1 MRDSEKI
8 GAMTIALAALGKDTQ
23 PYEVSMAIYDGRIPV
38 YTSTQQDEAQTPSNK
53 FTVVWRDEGEG
64 FFITPIIFEGV
75 ADIRR
80 TKDMVIQAAR
90 QEYKQFMN
98 EHELEAAM
106 SWITEPN
113 DYEIVAIFHGH
124 VETFFK

>member
-38 YTSTQQDEAQTPSNK
+38 YTSTQQDEAQTQSNK

-64 FFITPIIFEGV
+64 FFITHIMFEG
-75 ADIRR
+75 ADSRSI
-80 TKDMVIQAAR
+80 KDMVILAAE
-90 QEYKQFMN
+90 QEYEQYMN
-98 EHELEAAM
+98 EYELEDAM
-106 SWITEPN
+106 AWITEHAN
-113 DYEIVAIFHGH
+113 YEIVAIFHGH
-124 VETFFK
+124 VKTFFT